1 MIQFQRFGIYF
12 NNIQLPVNP
21 SELTVSYEGE
31 TTSYNMI
38 DKGEVIIP
46 RNTKL
51 ATVEISSFFPRNSYM
66 SGVVSDS
73 WYTPEGY
80 VKFFTT
86 LLKEKIVFQFIINR
100 WDCMDEM
107 FDTEFDAIITSFKIT
122 DKGGESGDI
131 YYTITV
137 SEYRDT
143 KPQQVEV
150 ISEDLEND
158 TTYLTL
164 NDIRD
169 VPHEEIVVGD
179 MVTVSGPCYES
190 DDQESWAAA
199 MLESDLTNVKGVV
212 GRILPPSLVP
222 GLDRLYLNGIGW
234 VRKSDCIK
242 NSTNDNNGSRFNY
255 LVGELKNAIS

>member
-12 NNIQLPVNP
+12 NQIKLPVNP
-21 SELTVSYEGE
+21 SELTVAYEGE
-31 TTSYNMI
+31 NTTYNMI

-46 RNTKL
+46 RNSKL

-66 SGVVSDS
+66 SGVVQDS

-80 VKFFTT
+80 VKFFNA
-86 LLKEKIVFQFIINR
+86 LLKERIVFHFIINR
-100 WDCMDEM
+100 WDCQDEM

-131 YYTITV
+131 YYTIAV

-143 KPQQVEV
+143 KPQEVEV
-150 ISEDLEND
+150 ISEDMEND
-158 TTYLTL
+158 TTYLAL

-169 VPHEEIVVGD
+169 VPHDEIVVGD
-179 MVTVSGPCYES
+179 WVTVSGPCYES
-190 DDQESWAAA
+190 DDQSTWLSAQ
-199 MLESDLTNVKGVV
+199 LESELTNVRGIV

-222 GLDRLYLNGIGW
+222 GLDRIYVTGIGW
-234 VRKSDCIK
+234 VRKTDCIK
-242 NSTNDNNGSRFNY
+242 NSNDDSNGTRFNY